1 MAKSRFSNTSVMR
14 NPNLNEPR
22 HYATWD
28 LPASMKGYGAIDL
41 LAGQVSYTHV
51 WQNGDRMDKLAS
63 KYLGDDNY
71 GWIICLVNRINNPL
85 SVIPGTVIKVPAN
98 AQSILEQ
105 LGM

>member
-1 MAKSRFSNTSVMR
+1 MAKSRYTNTLIFR
-14 NPNLNEPR
+14 NTATQEPR

-28 LPASMKGYGAIDL
+28 LPTIMKGYGAVDL
-41 LAGQVSYTHV
+41 LKNQHSYTHV
-51 WQNGDRMDKLAS
+51 WQSGDRMDKLAS

-71 GWIICLVNRINNPL
+71 GWIICLVNQINNPL
-85 SVIPGTVIKVPAN
+85 SVQPGTVIRVPAN

>member
-1 MAKSRFSNTSVMR
+1 MAKSRFTNTMIFR
-14 NPNLNEPR
+14 NASMEEPR

-28 LPASMKGYGAIDL
+28 LPTIMKGYGAVDL
-41 LAGQVSYTHV
+41 LRNQNAYTHV
-51 WQNGDRMDKLAS
+51 WQSGDRMDKLAS

-71 GWIICLVNRINNPL
+71 GWIICLVNMINNPF
-85 SVIPGTVIKVPAN
+85 SVQPGTVLRIPAN